1 MKEIITTDRL
11 ILRQMEWSD
20 LNDLKEMLFDP
31 RVMYAYEHNFTEE
44 DAKVWLERQL
54 NRYEQFGFGLWAM
67 VEKKSGEMVG
77 QAGITWQE
85 CEGEKVLE
93 IGYLLKYRHWHKG
106 YASEA
111 AIACRNY
118 AFSVLDTD
126 WICSII
132 KEDNFASQQVAK
144 RVGMKPEK
152 EFMATYYN
160 GPVKHL
166 LYGVR
171 REEI

>member
-1 MKEIITTDRL
+1 MKKIITTDRL

-31 RVMYAYEHNFTEE
+31 KVMYAYEHNFTEE

-118 AFSVLDTD
+118 AFSVLDAD

-144 RVGMKPEK
+144 RVAMKPEK

-166 LYGVR
+166 LYSVR

>member
-1 MKEIITTDRL
+1 MKNHYITSFV
-11 ILRQMEWSD
+11 QS
-20 LNDLKEMLFDP
+20 LK
-31 RVMYAYEHNFTEE
+31 
-44 DAKVWLERQL
+44 QL
-54 NRYEQFGFGLWAM
+54 QFQDIANRIPENLYPLSA
-67 VEKKSGEMVG
+67 
-77 QAGITWQE
+77 
-85 CEGEKVLE
+85 
-93 IGYLLKYRHWHKG
+93 KYRHWHKG

-118 AFSVLDTD
+118 AFYVLDTD

-166 LYGVR
+166 LYSVR